1 MLRRARTLNTA
12 KNMALICAS
21 IAVTTSSAFDIYS
34 RLHPAAAAVAPTPV
48 TPRPAT
54 TAFRT
59 GAKAPALAG
68 VDYARAD
75 RTLVLFLST
84 HCKYCEMSVP
94 FYRDLAAK
102 LANGANGNRKRLVAV
117 FPQTADEISQYKQR
131 EKLAIETVADAS
143 LNDLGIAGTPT
154 LLLVA
159 ADGTVLRSWV
169 GAPQEKVKD
178 AILSAF
184 LQG

>member
-59 GAKAPALAG
+59 GEKAPALAG

-75 RTLVLFLST
+75 RTLVLYLST
-84 HCKYCEMSVP
+84 PRKYCEISAP
-94 FYRDLAAK
+94 FYPHLAPN
-102 LANGANGNRKRLVAV
+102 LANRATAN
-117 FPQTADEISQYKQR
+117 
-131 EKLAIETVADAS
+131 
-143 LNDLGIAGTPT
+143 
-154 LLLVA
+154 
-159 ADGTVLRSWV
+159 
-169 GAPQEKVKD
+169 
-178 AILSAF
+178 
-184 LQG
+184 